1 MSDRAI
7 ARRYASALYS
17 EASSSDS
24 IDRVDEDIE
33 LVNRTVNDSRDLQLL
48 FASPIVSAARKE
60 AVIRRLF
67 EQHVSETVLALLLL
81 VNRKKRGAM
90 VEAIL
95 ESYRSLRLEQQGI
108 VEAKA
113 RVAIAMTDSEIE
125 ELRRS
130 MAKTI
135 GSDIQL
141 EVEEDA
147 DLIGG
152 VVVRIGDQVYDGSLK
167 RQLAILSR
175 KLQGGSFHT
184 N

>member
-7 ARRYASALYS
+7 ARRYASALYA
-17 EASSSDS
+17 EASASDS
-24 IDRVDEDIE
+24 IDRVDEDVE
-33 LVNRTVNDSRDLQLL
+33 LVSRTVSDSRDLQLL
-48 FASPIVSAARKE
+48 FASPIVSTTRKE

-67 EQHVSETVLALLLL
+67 KSHVSETVLAFLLL
-81 VNRKKRGAM
+81 VNRKRREPM
-90 VEAIL
+90 VEVIL

-113 RVAIAMTDSEIE
+113 RVAVAMTDDEIE
-125 ELRRS
+125 EFRRS
-130 MAKTI
+130 MVKAV

-152 VVVRIGDQVYDGSLK
+152 IVVKIGDQVYDGSLK
-167 RQLAILSR
+167 RQLANLSR
-175 KLQGGSFHT
+175 VLQGGSL
-184 N
+184 NAN

>member
-7 ARRYASALYS
+7 AKRYALALYA
-17 EASSSDS
+17 EAKSNDS
-24 IDRVDEDIE
+24 ISRVDEDVE
-33 LVNRTVNDSRDLQLL
+33 LVNQTVGGSRDLQLL
-48 FASPIVSAARKE
+48 LASPVVSAAKKE

-67 EQHVSETVLALLLL
+67 QPRTSELVLAFILL
-81 VNRKKRGAM
+81 VNRKRREAM
-90 VEAIL
+90 LEAIL
-95 ESYRSLRLEQQGI
+95 KSYRLLRLEQQGI

-113 RVAIAMTDSEIE
+113 RVAVAMTDDETE

-130 MAKTI
+130 MAKTV

-152 VVVRIGDQVYDGSLK
+152 IVVKIGDQVYDGSLK
-167 RQLAILSR
+167 RQLSILER
-175 KLQGGSFHT
+175 RLQGGSFLT
-184 N
+184 K

>member
-7 ARRYASALYS
+7 ARRYASALYA
-17 EASSSDS
+17 EASASDS
-24 IDRVDEDIE
+24 IDRVDEDVE
-33 LVNRTVNDSRDLQLL
+33 LVSRTVSDSRDLQLL
-48 FASPIVSAARKE
+48 FASPIVSTTRKE

-67 EQHVSETVLALLLL
+67 KSHVSETVLAFLLL
-81 VNRKKRGAM
+81 VNRKRREPM
-90 VEAIL
+90 VEVIL

-113 RVAIAMTDSEIE
+113 RVAVAMTDDEIE
-125 ELRRS
+125 EFRRS
-130 MAKTI
+130 MVKAV

-152 VVVRIGDQVYDGSLK
+152 IVVKIGDQVYDGSLK
-167 RQLAILSR
+167 RQLANLSR
-175 KLQGGSFHT
+175 VLQGDSL
-184 N
+184 NAN